1 MKKLLAI
8 FFAIAIYVTASAQ
21 AYEGRAEVSRKQ
33 YVSAVIEVPYNSDV
47 VEDAI
52 KAYMAKTG
60 FKPSSTKGV
69 QTYKSVKLHPNN
81 TENNDLHFKVERKS
95 RKEKEFS
102 LIYLIVSKEN
112 ESLSQRMVEDRAG
125 IEDAKSYLNA
135 MVPSLEAYNLE
146 VQITGQ
152 DETVKKAEKKLEN
165 LVEDQQDLEKKIK
178 NLQEKLEKNKKDQ
191 ESQKGE
197 ISNQRIILE
206 TLKGRRKPA

>member
-1 MKKLLAI
+1 MKKLLAV
-8 FFAIAIYVTASAQ
+8 FFALAFYSAVSAQ
-21 AYEGRAEVSRKQ
+21 AYEGRAEVSRKE

-52 KAYMAKTG
+52 KAYMAKNG
-60 FKPSSTKGV
+60 YKPSSTKGV
-69 QTYKSVKLHPNN
+69 QTYKAVKLHPNN

-95 RKEKEFS
+95 RKEKESS

-112 ESLSQRMVEDRAG
+112 ETLAQKMVEDRTG
-125 IEDAKSYLNA
+125 IEDGKSYLNG

-146 VQITGQ
+146 VQITAQ

-197 ISNQRIILE
+197 VSNQKTILE
-206 TLKGRRKPA
+206 NLKGRRKPA